1 MSRLLLDKSYKYG
14 VIQYKSDGMVSICKN
29 SQLHT
34 GQFDKVGASVSIMY
48 EQTEEDACVLCI
60 TDVYT
65 RALAF
70 EQEFLEQDE
79 EEENPPSPDTTS
91 APPPD
96 PTSPAVFHTLS
107 PDNNA
112 SSPHVPHSSPRD
124 DLFNHQDTSSPPT
137 PTVHAYDAHDISER
151 INELLEY
158 NKLMHTELLDSFRFI
173 LDLFGPCSG
182 CSEAG
187 KRKQDRFQPSGIILC
202 IAATLSARFD
212 DRPYLL

>member
-1 MSRLLLDKSYKYG
+1 MSRRLLNKSYEYG

-48 EQTEEDACVLCI
+48 EQTEEDACVLFI

-79 EEENPPSPDTTS
+79 EEENPPFPDTTS
-91 APPPD
+91 APPSD
-96 PTSPAVFHTLS
+96 PTSPAVVHTLS

-124 DLFNHQDTSSPPT
+124 NLFNYQDTSSPPT

-151 INELLEY
+151 INELFEY
-158 NKLMHTELLDSFRFI
+158 KLMHTELLDSFRFI
-173 LDLFGPCSG
+173 LDLLVLCSG

-187 KRKQDRFQPSGIILC
+187 NKTVSNRLASSSASPP
-202 IAATLSARFD
+202 LSARFD
-212 DRPYLL
+212 DHPYLL